1 MLAAAAGL
9 AEVFRDEVE
18 DVGQSSEDDHVS
30 KVGDGN
36 TEHGGE
42 DLLGDQLAQH
52 EEACAD
58 EDGSSDVIHGDSG
71 SGVLGLDFQR
81 LVLDAEQLAVAG
93 HLRESAANEVHDD
106 SHQDGDDIAQSEDGH
121 AEAQVACGVLT
132 GGVGVDL
139 SHRHGTGARA
149 AAHDGQDV
157 RGDEVERVV
166 AEDEAGHDAEHAG
179 TQQGAQQRGDVQGA
193 GFDKDITVDAQQG
206 ADDEEGDEDVQE
218 AVAVDPAVG
227 DIGDALGQ
235 EVEVLEQ
242 TGSEEAEHCAAA
254 EELVPDGQALADLTD
269 QDAEGKQDGDRADH
283 LVGDDVEV
291 GAGQHDDGEKRIDGK
306 GHSIELNG
314 IQFLHCCFLR
324 FTGQYPAAMP
334 DCRGSSCGLARR

>member
-1 MLAAAAGL
+1 M
-9 AEVFRDEVE
+9 AEMPMPTIWIQTSLLPQKCWQRRQASRRFSGDEVE

-71 SGVLGLDFQR
+71 SGFFGLDFQR

-139 SHRHGTGARA
+139 SHRHGTSARA

-193 GFDKDITVDAQQG
+193 GFDKDITVDAQ
-206 ADDEEGDEDVQE
+206 
-218 AVAVDPAVG
+218 
-227 DIGDALGQ
+227 
-235 EVEVLEQ
+235 
-242 TGSEEAEHCAAA
+242 
-254 EELVPDGQALADLTD
+254 
-269 QDAEGKQDGDRADH
+269 
-283 LVGDDVEV
+283 
-291 GAGQHDDGEKRIDGK
+291 
-306 GHSIELNG
+306 
-314 IQFLHCCFLR
+314 
-324 FTGQYPAAMP
+324 
-334 DCRGSSCGLARR
+334 

>member
-1 MLAAAAGL
+1 MGGDAHADHLDPDQLVAAEVLAAAAGL
-9 AEVFRDEVE
+9 AEVFGDEVE

-139 SHRHGTGARA
+139 SHRHGTGAAPPPMMGR
-149 AAHDGQDV
+149 
-157 RGDEVERVV
+157 
-166 AEDEAGHDAEHAG
+166 
-179 TQQGAQQRGDVQGA
+179 T
-193 GFDKDITVDAQQG
+193 
-206 ADDEEGDEDVQE
+206 
-218 AVAVDPAVG
+218 
-227 DIGDALGQ
+227 
-235 EVEVLEQ
+235 
-242 TGSEEAEHCAAA
+242 
-254 EELVPDGQALADLTD
+254 
-269 QDAEGKQDGDRADH
+269 
-283 LVGDDVEV
+283 
-291 GAGQHDDGEKRIDGK
+291 
-306 GHSIELNG
+306 
-314 IQFLHCCFLR
+314 
-324 FTGQYPAAMP
+324 
-334 DCRGSSCGLARR
+334 